1 MQTLQLEIAAIAAQ
15 LIAEE
20 GLDYAS
26 AKREAAGQIGPLAA
40 RLGRERLPSNE
51 QVEAALR
58 THLAL
63 YHADTQPQ
71 LLRARR
77 ESALRL
83 MDALAPLEL
92 WLLGAV
98 ANGTATEFS
107 GLFFAAVAD
116 SAKELGITLLNRGI
130 DYEAVLLEDSDG
142 REDEG
147 LHLLWEDLET
157 QIRVVPRAQGLRRLS
172 ALSRS
177 ELQALLAPS
186 TLSDEHTTL
195 S

>member
-51 QVEAALR
+51 QVEEALR
-58 THLAL
+58 NHLAL

-83 MDALAPLEL
+83 MQLLAPTEL

-98 ANGTATEFS
+98 ANGTATEHN

-116 SAKELGITLLNRGI
+116 SAKELGIQLLNLDI
-130 DYEAVLLEDSDG
+130 DHEAVWLPDADG
-142 REDEG
+142 SEDEG
-147 LHLLWEDLET
+147 LHLLWEDIET
-157 QIRVVPRAQGLRRLS
+157 QIRVVPRAQGLRRHS
-172 ALSRS
+172 ALSLS
-177 ELQALLAPS
+177 ELQSLLLA
-186 TLSDEHTTL
+186 
-195 S
+195 